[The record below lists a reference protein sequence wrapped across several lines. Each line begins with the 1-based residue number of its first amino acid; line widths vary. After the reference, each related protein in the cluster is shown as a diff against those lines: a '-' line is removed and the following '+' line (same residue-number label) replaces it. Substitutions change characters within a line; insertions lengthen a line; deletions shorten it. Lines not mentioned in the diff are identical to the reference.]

1 MVGAG
6 EVPVVQPR
14 IVGGA
19 HHACAAAAVGELVV
33 AGGPGHQASQVNT
46 AASPASQVG
55 QPSTG

>member
-6 EVPVVQPR
+6 EVAVVQTR

-19 HHACAAAAVGELVV
+19 HHACATAAVGELVV

-46 AASPASQVG
+46 AATPASQVG